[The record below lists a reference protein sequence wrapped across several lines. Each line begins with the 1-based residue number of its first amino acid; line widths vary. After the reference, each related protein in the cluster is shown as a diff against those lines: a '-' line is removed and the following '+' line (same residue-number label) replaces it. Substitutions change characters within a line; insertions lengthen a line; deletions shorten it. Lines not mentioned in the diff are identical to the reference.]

1 MEKDLLDGKLIS
13 KIYRTLLTLHSLY
26 FVSLQT
32 LRYLEIVS
40 ELFFLLFL
48 LDAVRKCDNTLR
60 WNSEY

>member
-32 LRYLEIVS
+32 LGYLEIVS